1 MGQVR
6 IRMIEEKDIP
16 FVQEYVSKEKIADT
30 TNVPHPYPKYGARLW
45 YKIVKAKREK
55 GNLYPFAILYDEEFA
70 GSISVR
76 KEDEG
81 TGAIDYWVAPN
92 FWNKGIGTKAVHK
105 AIDFGIE
112 ELKFKKFET
121 CCLVDNP
128 SSGRVLEKN
137 GFKFVK
143 EFQIKNNNKHE
154 GKIANLYR
162 LEI

>member
-1 MGQVR
+1 MDQVR
-6 IRMIEEKDIP
+6 LRIIEEKDIR
-16 FVQEYVSKEKIADT
+16 FVQEYVSKKEIADT
-30 TNVPHPYPKYGARLW
+30 TNVPYPYPKDGARQW
-45 YKIVKAKREK
+45 YKIVNAEREK
-55 GNLYPFAILYDEEFA
+55 GNHYPFAILCDEEFA

-76 KEDEG
+76 KEDEE
-81 TGAIDYWVAPN
+81 TGAIDYWVAPD

-121 CCLVDNP
+121 CCLVENP

-137 GFKFVK
+137 GFKLVR
-143 EFQIKNNNKHE
+143 EFQIANNDKHE